1 MSLLGLLSIYVIYGS
16 VREVLKD
23 RKGEGEAGEGE
34 AGEGEPT
41 LEAYRHWRRRL
52 RDECVCHRATSAD
65 PVWKWEES

>member
-34 AGEGEPT
+34 PT

-52 RDECVCHRATSAD
+52 RDGCVCHRATSAD
-65 PVWKWEES
+65 PARRREEP